1 MGQRKRRTERNQWI
15 GKVTA
20 HSETCR
26 QCEWRTDTSVHDGST
41 KRKKQRRAGPENDG
55 KRGITIVGSSFS
67 QKRQN
72 PPYTAWFRF
81 KKRRHLLLPV
91 LNTSWWYRMHV
102 NLIWTPLWVGKD
114 FEVRKI
120 TSFFQSL
127 FKKIELTHIP
137 RISIKSLFFG
147 HNRNSNYH
155 VHTKQGGNYSRV
167 WCKS

>member
-72 PPYTAWFRF
+72 PPCTAWFRF

-127 FKKIELTHIP
+127 FKKIELTHIGS
-137 RISIKSLFFG
+137 SIKSLFFG